1 MKAKANQKP
10 SEQYHPQIMQLLL
23 NPMVK
28 GIEGAGYAPYM
39 NFSIFDLSE
48 HNIEVLINHGKK
60 SFIANQIK
68 AEPIEFLK
76 APSYIKN
83 NPEYQQVAIKSL
95 PELRYIIGKENNL
108 AAWENAI
115 NEEESLIIY
124 APNTLKDF
132 TKLVTLHLRYSPS
145 DILKSPKNISTDFN
159 ILKSVLDLRGLSIQY
174 IIPSTPKYN
183 ELCKI
188 AVLQNGDAFS
198 YIPEEYRTFELCKIA
213 VSYDGDS
220 ISYVPE
226 KFRTFEL
233 CKIAV
238 EQSGYSLRFIMA
250 SPTTLTYDEQ
260 LKLCKIAVS
269 NDIKWIRLVPDHI
282 KDKVKQELN
291 IQESLDF
298 KYFQNL

>member
-1 MKAKANQKP
+1 
-10 SEQYHPQIMQLLL
+10 
-23 NPMVK
+23 MVQ
-28 GIEGAGYAPYM
+28 GIEDAGNAPYK

-95 PELRYIIGKENNL
+95 PELRYIIGKENDL

-145 DILKSPKNISTDFN
+145 DILKSPKTVSTDFN
-159 ILKSVLDLRGLSIQY
+159 ILKSVLDLRG
-174 IIPSTPKYN
+174 
-183 ELCKI
+183 
-188 AVLQNGDAFS
+188 
-198 YIPEEYRTFELCKIA
+198 
-213 VSYDGDS
+213 
-220 ISYVPE
+220 
-226 KFRTFEL
+226 
-233 CKIAV
+233 
-238 EQSGYSLRFIMA
+238 
-250 SPTTLTYDEQ
+250 
-260 LKLCKIAVS
+260 
-269 NDIKWIRLVPDHI
+269 
-282 KDKVKQELN
+282 
-291 IQESLDF
+291 
-298 KYFQNL
+298 